1 MNKPILKSEFTAVK
15 ARSHTP
21 PYKIHRYFARRPWN
35 LFQGL
40 VDNFSKPHDIVL
52 DPFCGGGVT
61 VYEALNSNRR
71 VVACDLNPLSIYIIR
86 NMFHRLLP
94 SGVYQA
100 IAEVDQYLKE
110 LVTDSFLVSCPNCGE
125 TTMAVWYELAQ
136 AVECV
141 ICAAPTVLTNDR
153 KIRNGYYKCANQNCV
168 ASNKGFMV
176 ARAKRRDP
184 VYFSIHGKCHRCK
197 TRFHIKMDN
206 ELQEKNRRH
215 VDWLRKQMKD
225 VHANLPDEKIPI
237 NWDRQHEDL
246 LFEKG
251 IVNFQDLFT
260 KKNLYINYLLLHKIK
275 SYQDVKETYD
285 ILRFIFSDSLR
296 ETNIMTFTN
305 EKWQNG
311 TPNSW
316 AKHAYWTPSEFCEV
330 NIYEAFKKSLKSL
343 TDCINFNSKQK
354 FRFNAAKSFAEL
366 STGQKTIYF
375 RTGTLEDLNL
385 PPGTID
391 VIITDPPYGSNVQYL
406 ELSHFWY
413 MWNKDLYDVSKLE
426 NDKEAV
432 VNRKTNLTNR
442 KTYKTYEDNLFF
454 VFHEC
459 HRVLK
464 KDGQMV
470 MTFNNKDIRAWLAL
484 LISVFKSGFHFDQGG
499 IAFQDGIT
507 NYRHTAHTKAK
518 GSPYGDFVYKFIRQD
533 TVSSGDVN
541 GIDRNALIKH
551 MESRLENAIQEY
563 RKNNTDRNV
572 VLVALFNEIVPEI
585 ELFVKCSESK
595 NYSNELYETFNKRF
609 LEPLYA

>member
-1 MNKPILKSEFTAVK
+1 MDIPILGSEFTPVK

-40 VDNFSKPHDIVL
+40 VDHFSEPHDIVL

-71 VVACDLNPLSIYIIR
+71 VVACDLNPLSTYIIR
-86 NMFHRLLP
+86 NMFHRPLP
-94 SGVYQA
+94 NSVYQA
-100 IAEVDQYLKE
+100 ISEVDQYLEE
-110 LVTDSFLVSCPNCGE
+110 LVTYSFLVSCPDCGE
-125 TTMAVWYELAQ
+125 KTMAVWYELAQ
-136 AVECV
+136 LVECV
-141 ICAAPTVLTNDR
+141 ICGAPTILTNDR
-153 KIRNGYYKCANQNCV
+153 KIRNGHYKCTNQDCV
-168 ASNKGFMV
+168 ASRKGFMV
-176 ARAKRRDP
+176 AHAKRRDP
-184 VYFSIHGKCHRCK
+184 VYLSIHGKCPRCN
-197 TRFHIKMDN
+197 TRFHIKVDN

-215 VDWLRKQMKD
+215 VDWLRKQVDNAK
-225 VHANLPDEKIPI
+225 ANLPDEKIPT

-260 KKNLYINYLLLHKIK
+260 RKSLYINYLLLHKIK
-275 SYQDVKETYD
+275 SYQDAKETYE
-285 ILRFIFSDSLR
+285 ILRFLFSDSLR

-316 AKHAYWTPSEFCEV
+316 AKHAYWTPAEFCEV
-330 NIYEAFKKSLKSL
+330 NAHKAYEKSLKSL
-343 TDCINFNSKQK
+343 KDSINFNNKQE
-354 FRFNAAKSFAEL
+354 FHFDPAGSFIEL
-366 STGQKTIYF
+366 SKGSKTIYF
-375 RTGTLEDLNL
+375 RTGTVEDLNL
-385 PPGTID
+385 PSGTID

-413 MWNKDLYDVSKLE
+413 MWNKDLYDVSKLDS
-426 NDKEAV
+426 DKEAV
-432 VNRKTNLTNR
+432 VNRKNNLTNR
-442 KTYKTYEDNLFF
+442 KTYKSYEDNLFH
-454 VFHEC
+454 VFREC

-464 KDGQMV
+464 KDGLMV

-484 LISVFKSGFHFDQGG
+484 LISVFKSGFHFDKGG
-499 IAFQDGIT
+499 ITFQDGIT

-518 GSPYGDFVYKFIRQD
+518 GSPYGDFVYKFTRQD
-533 TVSSGDVN
+533 AVSSGDVN
-541 GIDRNALIKH
+541 SIDTNALIKH
-551 MESRLENAIQEY
+551 IESRLENAIQEY
-563 RKNNTDRNV
+563 RKNNMDRNM
-572 VLVALFNEIVPEI
+572 VLLALFNEIVPGI

-595 NYSNELYETFNKRF
+595 NNSNELYETFTKRF